1 MLHLDGSQP
10 EHGARLPADTFSG
23 QSGNCISAAVMRL
36 DTLAQDSDREA
47 QVETLVEASNK
58 FAKRCRWTHIDA
70 RHNMEDHGGVSAAG
84 HQGRISAVAGWLS
97 KAEGALHIMR
107 ISCDTRAQRPELQNS
122 EWYLELQRYADSWW
136 TAFLGESRIACR
148 AATSAGAFATEPA
161 SSGRLS
167 LSRVCH
173 IFQYPFAVANKQ
185 REREGEMEKVYLNEM
200 LPAASRDAMMSII
213 HTQLQLG
220 GVALTLLA
228 LFWPRWQELHQALGG
243 LLSFLKCSNRCPQ
256 IPTLM
261 LSTLHITHSMLYQ
274 LLTNIPQQLRDR
286 LVVIQQTSQMLIIGP
301 FYTEIVGLSQ
311 GLPHKEISP

>member
-58 FAKRCRWTHIDA
+58 FAKRCRWTHIDT

-97 KAEGALHIMR
+97 KAEGALHIMQ

-148 AATSAGAFATEPA
+148 AATSAGACATEPA

-167 LSRVCH
+167 LSRVSRVFSLSN
-173 IFQYPFAVANKQ
+173 IRLQLQ
-185 REREGEMEKVYLNEM
+185 TSRGSGRGRWRRRGGEREGERERERGRGREGEGEGEIAQVRTDISQQIAK
-200 LPAASRDAMMSII
+200 SIGI
-213 HTQLQLG
+213 FRRGVLTESPKSSSPETREDG
-220 GVALTLLA
+220 G
-228 LFWPRWQELHQALGG
+228 FR
-243 LLSFLKCSNRCPQ
+243 FK
-256 IPTLM
+256 
-261 LSTLHITHSMLYQ
+261 
-274 LLTNIPQQLRDR
+274 
-286 LVVIQQTSQMLIIGP
+286 P
-301 FYTEIVGLSQ
+301 F
-311 GLPHKEISP
+311 